1 MNEKIWNNTMS
12 LFRDQFATEKEYRQA
27 YREACQHYGFKVRV
41 EGGWKFFEYETD
53 YRTWKNQ
60 K

>member
-1 MNEKIWNNTMS
+1 MS